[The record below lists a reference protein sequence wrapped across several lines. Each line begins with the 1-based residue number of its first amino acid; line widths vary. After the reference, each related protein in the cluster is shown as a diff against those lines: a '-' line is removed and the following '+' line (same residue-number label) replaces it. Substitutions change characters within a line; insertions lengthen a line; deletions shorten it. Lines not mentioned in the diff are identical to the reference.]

1 MKIENLEKAQELMNK
16 RSELKRMS
24 GLLAGN
30 HSMIMVYETTSTS
43 SDKESTWDGEI
54 KAALTM
60 IVEQRISDI
69 EKEIET
75 L

>member
-1 MKIENLEKAQELMNK
+1 MKIEDLDKVQELAK
-16 RSELKRMS
+16 QRSSLKRIS

-30 HSMIMVYETTSTS
+30 HSMIMVYESTSTS
-43 SDKESTWDGEI
+43 SDHESTWDGEI

-60 IVEQRISDI
+60 IVEQRISEI

>member
-1 MKIENLEKAQELMNK
+1 MKIENLEKAQDLMNR
-16 RSELKRMS
+16 RSEVKRMS

-54 KAALTM
+54 KAGMMM
-60 IVEQRISDI
+60 ILEQRISEV
-69 EKEIET
+69 EKEIEM

>member
-30 HSMIMVYETTSTS
+30 HSVIMVYETNSAS
-43 SDKESTWDGEI
+43 SDKESTWDEEI
-54 KAALTM
+54 KAGMMM
-60 IVEQRISDI
+60 ILEQRISEV
-69 EKEIET
+69 EKEIEM

>member
-1 MKIENLEKAQELMNK
+1 MKIENLEKVQELANS
-16 RSELKRMS
+16 RSKLKRIS

-30 HSMIMVYETTSTS
+30 HSMIVVYESTSTN
-43 SDKESTWDGEI
+43 SDNESTWDGET

-60 IVEQRISDI
+60 IVEQRISEI
-69 EKEIET
+69 EKELES

>member
-1 MKIENLEKAQELMNK
+1 MKIENLEKAQELMHK

-30 HSMIMVYETTSTS
+30 HSVIMVYETNNTS
-43 SDKESTWDGEI
+43 SDKESTWDEEI
-54 KAALTM
+54 KADMMM
-60 IVEQRISDI
+60 ILEQRISEV
-69 EKEIET
+69 EKEIEK

>member
-1 MKIENLEKAQELMNK
+1 MKIEDLDKVQELAK
-16 RSELKRMS
+16 QRSSLKRIS

-30 HSMIMVYETTSTS
+30 HSMIIVYESTSTS
-43 SDKESTWDGEI
+43 SDHESTWDGEI

-69 EKEIET
+69 EKEIES

>member
-1 MKIENLEKAQELMNK
+1 MKIENLEKVQDLANQRAK
-16 RSELKRMS
+16 LKRIS

-30 HSMIMVYETTSTS
+30 HSMIVVYETTSTN
-43 SDKESTWDGEI
+43 SDHESTFDGEL
-54 KAALTM
+54 KAALAM
-60 IVEQRISDI
+60 IAEQRISDI

>member
-16 RSELKRMS
+16 RSELKRIS
-24 GLLAGN
+24 GLLAGA
-30 HSMIMVYETTSTS
+30 HSMIIAYETTRTN
-43 SDKESTWDGEI
+43 SDHESTWDPEV
-54 KAALTM
+54 KAALAM
-60 IVEQRISDI
+60 VVSERVAEI

>member
-1 MKIENLEKAQELMNK
+1 MKIEDLDKVQELAK
-16 RSELKRMS
+16 QRSSLKRIS

-30 HSMIMVYETTSTS
+30 HSMIMVYESTSTS
-43 SDKESTWDGEI
+43 SDHESTWDGEI

>member
-16 RSELKRMS
+16 RSELKRVS

-30 HSMIMVYETTSTS
+30 HSVIMVYETNSAS
-43 SDKESTWDGEI
+43 SDKESTWDEEI
-54 KAALTM
+54 KAGMM
-60 IVEQRISDI
+60 IILEQRISEV
-69 EKEIET
+69 EKEIEK

>member
-16 RSELKRMS
+16 RSELKRVS

-30 HSMIMVYETTSTS
+30 HSVIMVYETNSAS
-43 SDKESTWDGEI
+43 SDKESTWDEEI
-54 KAALTM
+54 KAGMMM
-60 IVEQRISDI
+60 ILEQRISEV

>member
-1 MKIENLEKAQELMNK
+1 MKIEDLDKVQELAK
-16 RSELKRMS
+16 QISSLKRIS

-30 HSMIMVYETTSTS
+30 HSMIIVYESTSTS
-43 SDKESTWDGEI
+43 SDHESTWDGEI

>member
-1 MKIENLEKAQELMNK
+1 MKIENLEKAQELMHK

-30 HSMIMVYETTSTS
+30 HSVIMVYETNSTS
-43 SDKESTWDGEI
+43 SDKESTWDEEI
-54 KAALTM
+54 KAGMMM
-60 IVEQRISDI
+60 ILEQRISEV

>member
-1 MKIENLEKAQELMNK
+1 MKIEDLDKVQELAK
-16 RSELKRMS
+16 QRSSLKRIS

-30 HSMIMVYETTSTS
+30 HSMIIVYESTSTS
-43 SDKESTWDGEI
+43 SDHESTCDGEI

>member
-16 RSELKRMS
+16 RSELKRVS

-30 HSMIMVYETTSTS
+30 HSVIMVYETNSTS
-43 SDKESTWDGEI
+43 SDKESTWDEEI
-54 KAALTM
+54 KAGMMM
-60 IVEQRISDI
+60 ILEQRISEV

>member
-30 HSMIMVYETTSTS
+30 HSVIMVYETNSTS
-43 SDKESTWDGEI
+43 SDKESTWDEEI
-54 KAALTM
+54 KAGMMM
-60 IVEQRISDI
+60 ILEQRISEV

>member
-1 MKIENLEKAQELMNK
+1 MKIENIEKVQELASQ
-16 RSELKRMS
+16 RSKLKRIS

-30 HSMIMVYETTSTS
+30 HSMIVVYETTSTNS
-43 SDKESTWDGEI
+43 EKESTWDGEV
-54 KAALTM
+54 KALLTM

>member
-1 MKIENLEKAQELMNK
+1 MKIENLEKAQELMHK

-30 HSMIMVYETTSTS
+30 HSVIMVYETNSTS
-43 SDKESTWDGEI
+43 SDKESTWDEEI
-54 KAALTM
+54 KADMMM
-60 IVEQRISDI
+60 ILEQRISEV

>member
-1 MKIENLEKAQELMNK
+1 MKIENLEKAQKLMHK

-30 HSMIMVYETTSTS
+30 HSVIMVYETNSTS
-43 SDKESTWDGEI
+43 SDKESTWDEEI
-54 KAALTM
+54 KADMMM
-60 IVEQRISDI
+60 ILEQRISEV

>member
-1 MKIENLEKAQELMNK
+1 MKIENLEKAQELMHK

-30 HSMIMVYETTSTS
+30 HSVIMVYETNNTS
-43 SDKESTWDGEI
+43 SDRESTWDGEI
-54 KAALTM
+54 KADMMM
-60 IVEQRISDI
+60 ILEQRISEV

>member
-30 HSMIMVYETTSTS
+30 HSMIMVYETTSTN
-43 SDKESTWDGEI
+43 SDHESTWDPEV
-54 KAALTM
+54 KAALAM
-60 IVEQRISDI
+60 VVSERVAEI

>member
-1 MKIENLEKAQELMNK
+1 MKIENLEKAQDLMNK

-30 HSMIMVYETTSTS
+30 NSMIMVYETTSTS
-43 SDKESTWDGEI
+43 SDKEFTWDGEI
-54 KAALTM
+54 KAGMMM
-60 IVEQRISDI
+60 ILEQRISEV

>member
-30 HSMIMVYETTSTS
+30 HSVIMVYETNNTS
-43 SDKESTWDGEI
+43 SDRESTWDGEI
-54 KAALTM
+54 KADMMM
-60 IVEQRISDI
+60 ILEQRISEV

>member
-1 MKIENLEKAQELMNK
+1 MKIEDLDKVQELAK
-16 RSELKRMS
+16 QRSSLKRIS

-30 HSMIMVYETTSTS
+30 HSMIIVYESTSTS
-43 SDKESTWDGEI
+43 SDHESTWDGES

>member
-30 HSMIMVYETTSTS
+30 RSVIMVYETNNTS
-43 SDKESTWDGEI
+43 SDRESTWDGEI
-54 KAALTM
+54 KADMMM
-60 IVEQRISDI
+60 ILEQRISEV

>member
-1 MKIENLEKAQELMNK
+1 MKIENLEKAQELMHK

-30 HSMIMVYETTSTS
+30 HSVIMVYETNSTS
-43 SDKESTWDGEI
+43 SDKEFTWDEEI
-54 KAALTM
+54 KAGMMM
-60 IVEQRISDI
+60 ILEQRISEV

>member
-1 MKIENLEKAQELMNK
+1 MKIEDLDKVQELAK
-16 RSELKRMS
+16 QRSSLKRIS

-30 HSMIMVYETTSTS
+30 HSMIIVYESTSTS
-43 SDKESTWDGEI
+43 SDHESTWDGEI

-69 EKEIET
+69 EKEIEA

>member
-1 MKIENLEKAQELMNK
+1 MKIEDLDKVQELAK
-16 RSELKRMS
+16 QRSSLKRIS

-30 HSMIMVYETTSTS
+30 HSMIIVYESTSTS
-43 SDKESTWDGEI
+43 SDHESTWYGEI

>member
-1 MKIENLEKAQELMNK
+1 MKIENIENAQKLIKK
-16 RSELKRMS
+16 RSELKRVS

-30 HSMIMVYETTSTS
+30 HSMIIVYETTSTS
-43 SDKESTWDGEI
+43 SDHESTWDSEV

-60 IVEQRISDI
+60 IVEQRVSEI
-69 EKEIET
+69 EKELES

>member
-30 HSMIMVYETTSTS
+30 HSVIMVYETNNTS
-43 SDKESTWDGEI
+43 SDKESTWDEEI
-54 KAALTM
+54 KAGMMM
-60 IVEQRISDI
+60 ILEQRISEV

>member
-1 MKIENLEKAQELMNK
+1 MKIEDLDKVQELAK
-16 RSELKRMS
+16 QRSSLKRIS

-30 HSMIMVYETTSTS
+30 HSMIIVYESTSTS
-43 SDKESTWDGEI
+43 SDHESTWDGEI